1 MKASASVLGMVQATK
16 PRPRHRTQDSQLVE
30 IRPDSVPYSAI
41 ARFSARLRI
50 DPAVLLGVI
59 GIPERT
65 SIRRKAEG
73 FLKPDEADRLLRIG
87 RVFEEATRI
96 LGNEER
102 AAGWLSQPHPI
113 LYGVTPLSLLDSDA
127 GTQAVSDEL
136 GRIDYGDF
144 A

>member
-1 MKASASVLGMVQATK
+1 MKASASVLDMVQATK
-16 PRPRHRTQDSQLVE
+16 PRLRHRTQDSQLVE

-41 ARFSARLRI
+41 ARFSARLGV

-59 GIPERT
+59 GISERT

-73 FLKPDEADRLLRIG
+73 FLKTDEADRLLRVG

-96 LGNEER
+96 LGSEEH

-113 LYGVTPLSLLDSDA
+113 LYGVTPLSLLNSDA